1 VEVSKTHRPLF
12 VFLLEADAERKTC
25 GYCFDIPTVISSC
38 WDRARD
44 EDTDEARGR
53 VADEIVDF
61 QNELQRLVS
70 GNVATRDRVALVS
83 TPPCVDAAALL
94 HIARKLSE

>member
-1 VEVSKTHRPLF
+1 MF
-12 VFLLEADAERKTC
+12 VFLLEADPERKSC

-44 EDTDEARGR
+44 EGTDEARER
-53 VADEIVDF
+53 VAQEIVDF

-70 GNVATRDRVALVS
+70 GSPATRDRVALVS
-83 TPPCVDAAALL
+83 TPPHFDAPALL
-94 HIARKLSE
+94 HIARKLTE